1 MPDTQKELDI
11 VGVTELDVETKLRD
25 FSALLDELDN
35 LNEKKRALWKDI
47 YTNALSDRQNSYVMF
62 TQLFKLTDSKSTEYA
77 VHGRTLTA
85 CIERMSKANEQLIKL
100 AELIARA
107 ERGNEEIDANT
118 MFDRIKGGK

>member
-1 MPDTQKELDI
+1 MTMTDKSVDI
-11 VGVTELDVETKLRD
+11 VGMTELDVETKLRD
-25 FSALLDELDN
+25 FSALLDEIDN

-62 TQLFKLTDSKSTEYA
+62 MQLFKLIDGKSTDYA
-77 VHGRTLTA
+77 VHGRTMTA

-107 ERGNEEIDANT
+107 EHGDSKIDADA
-118 MFDRIKGGK
+118 MFERISGK